1 MSLFFVYIFKFLQ
14 NIPYW
19 GGKSS
24 NVWTYAC
31 GGVAEWAVRV
41 LLAMQRPKSHVC
53 LEVDISSH
61 LTSLHLP
68 AYVNDFAARVVGN
81 GGWQH
86 RE

>member
-1 MSLFFVYIFKFLQ
+1 MMSLFFVYIFKFLQ

-41 LLAMQRPKSHVC
+41 LLAMQRP
-53 LEVDISSH
+53 
-61 LTSLHLP
+61 
-68 AYVNDFAARVVGN
+68 
-81 GGWQH
+81 
-86 RE
+86 